1 MALASDG
8 KEPAAASSTTP
19 CVRTNAKASAIVT
32 TSHHPTSLKPGFSP
46 IERSFYSADPFG
58 NKLRSG
64 DERTLFTAGLI

>member
-1 MALASDG
+1 MRRDRIS
-8 KEPAAASSTTP
+8 
-19 CVRTNAKASAIVT
+19 RTMPQAIVT
-32 TSHHPTSLKPGFSP
+32 TSHHPTSLKPDFSP